1 MGSVIKKRGRP
12 VGSKNKPKVKT
23 VRLTQ
28 TQVDLC
34 KKMGVTP
41 AQYAKSLVKIEKQ
54 EKAALARKKRA
65 LVKKVNWELL
75 AKQLQTA
82 LNDEFLENKGLSERI
97 NNLNYQVANLEH
109 QAIGYRAVVSYL
121 ENQIANHTV

>member
-23 VRLTQ
+23 IRLTNS
-28 TQVDLC
+28 QVVLAN
-34 KKMGVTP
+34 KMGVP
-41 AQYAKSLVKIEKQ
+41 IEKYAQ
-54 EKAALARKKRA
+54 AQAALSKKPRKQT
-65 LVKKVNWELL
+65 KKVNWERL

-82 LNDEFLENKGLSERI
+82 LNDEIVENNGLFEKI
-97 NNLNYQVANLEH
+97 DKLNYQIANLEH

>member
-12 VGSKNKPKVKT
+12 LGSKNKPKVKT

-41 AQYAKSLVKIEKQ
+41 VQYAKSLIKIEKQ
-54 EKAALARKKRA
+54 EKTALAKKKRVS
-65 LVKKVNWELL
+65 VKKVNWELL

-82 LNDEFLENKGLSERI
+82 LNDEIRENQGLSERI

>member
-12 VGSKNKPKVKT
+12 VGAKNKSKTVKT
-23 VRLTQ
+23 VRLTNAE
-28 TQVDLC
+28 VLLA
-34 KKMGVTP
+34 KKMGVSVE
-41 AQYAKSLVKIEKQ
+41 QYAKEKV
-54 EKAALARKKRA
+54 ALSKKPSTII
-65 LVKKVNWELL
+65 KKVNWEKL

-82 LNDEFLENKGLSERI
+82 LNDEIVDN
-97 NNLNYQVANLEH
+97 NNLFKQIDELKYQVANLEH